1 MITVSLFVSLSFP
14 GVANPCPALLR
25 AAGNFSRPP
34 GTANFLATGIWQI
47 FFIRIPAKS
56 ALFPVPLL
64 DIPYS
69 CLTENLVTFVDSV
82 SFIPEH
88 CVPKLEKLSFD
99 RWGKSSH
106 PPRLAG
112 LEKVTP
118 SLSLTNQSTQRPQSD
133 SEGAIGSDR
142 QGRLV
147 LIHLRLI
154 P

>member
-56 ALFPVPLL
+56 ALFPVPVL

-69 CLTENLVTFVDSV
+69 CLTENLVTLVDSV

-99 RWGKSSH
+99 RWRKS
-106 PPRLAG
+106 PPHLKEEV
-112 LEKVTP
+112 LTP